1 MPTLTSFWLPALG
14 LAILS
19 GVFAYGVVLALDGTS
34 RRRIFARWVRLTS
47 GIDLR
52 RSERRREMYEQGWRD
67 GFHAAQ
73 QMQSAAVAG
82 QFDRRVNAV
91 FGRTVVAQALR
102 GKK

>member
-1 MPTLTSFWLPALG
+1 MPTLTSFWLPAIG

-19 GVFAYGVVLALDGTS
+19 GVFAYGVVLALDGTT

-67 GFHAAQ
+67 GYMECERIHAA
-73 QMQSAAVAG
+73 AKVR
-82 QFDRRVNAV
+82 DRRVDAAY
-91 FGRTVVAQALR
+91 GREVVAQALR